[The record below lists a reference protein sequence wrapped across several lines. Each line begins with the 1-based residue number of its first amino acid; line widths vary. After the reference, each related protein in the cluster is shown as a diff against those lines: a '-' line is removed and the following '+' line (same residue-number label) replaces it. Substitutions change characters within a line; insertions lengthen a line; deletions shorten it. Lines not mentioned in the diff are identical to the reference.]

1 MLLNYRIQFCI
12 ENLKMKRFKLQISR
26 TICVNLRKTLRNAKP
41 YNLCCILQMGH
52 DELFQRISVDLG
64 LNNAFIG
71 LKMSSK
77 LNDLP
82 EHFTPRPELQV
93 IFYEIE
99 SFFHQ

>member
-1 MLLNYRIQFCI
+1 
-12 ENLKMKRFKLQISR
+12 
-26 TICVNLRKTLRNAKP
+26 
-41 YNLCCILQMGH
+41 MGH

-93 IFYEIE
+93 TFSEIDAGFLQLNQNATTDCHWIYNFCYSN
-99 SFFHQ
+99 SFFMFLK

>member
-1 MLLNYRIQFCI
+1 
-12 ENLKMKRFKLQISR
+12 
-26 TICVNLRKTLRNAKP
+26 
-41 YNLCCILQMGH
+41 MGH

-93 IFYEIE
+93 TFNEIDACRIS
-99 SFFHQ
+99 SFKPRFMPSRRKS

>member
-1 MLLNYRIQFCI
+1 VLQFDIEENILYNPRRQKLILILL
-12 ENLKMKRFKLQISR
+12 
-26 TICVNLRKTLRNAKP
+26 
-41 YNLCCILQMGH
+41 LQMGH

-93 IFYEIE
+93 TFNEKDAR
-99 SFFHQ
+99 FLPLNQNVTTRVTDLDVFLG

>member
-1 MLLNYRIQFCI
+1 
-12 ENLKMKRFKLQISR
+12 
-26 TICVNLRKTLRNAKP
+26 
-41 YNLCCILQMGH
+41 MGH

-71 LKMSSK
+71 LKMGSK

-93 IFYEIE
+93 TFNEIDACRI
-99 SFFHQ
+99 SV

>member
-1 MLLNYRIQFCI
+1 
-12 ENLKMKRFKLQISR
+12 
-26 TICVNLRKTLRNAKP
+26 
-41 YNLCCILQMGH
+41 MGH

-93 IFYEIE
+93 TFNEIDAGFLQLNLGLNRTGNMSFLTRQDRTPKFVRQVLADRTESGLIF
-99 SFFHQ
+99 

>member
-1 MLLNYRIQFCI
+1 
-12 ENLKMKRFKLQISR
+12 
-26 TICVNLRKTLRNAKP
+26 
-41 YNLCCILQMGH
+41 MGH

-99 SFFHQ
+99 SFFHQLNQNMSTQCHWIYAFCTSNCSSSVLKPFDVQTA

>member
-1 MLLNYRIQFCI
+1 M
-12 ENLKMKRFKLQISR
+12 
-26 TICVNLRKTLRNAKP
+26 
-41 YNLCCILQMGH
+41 LQMGH

-99 SFFHQ
+99 SFFHQLNQNILLYSNSLMYKMCKSIDNQSFFARMISSFMNQSKI

>member
-1 MLLNYRIQFCI
+1 
-12 ENLKMKRFKLQISR
+12 
-26 TICVNLRKTLRNAKP
+26 
-41 YNLCCILQMGH
+41 MGH

-93 IFYEIE
+93 TFNEIDQE
-99 SFFHQ
+99 PTWIDAGFHQLNQNMATDCHWIYNFRNSNSFFMLLK